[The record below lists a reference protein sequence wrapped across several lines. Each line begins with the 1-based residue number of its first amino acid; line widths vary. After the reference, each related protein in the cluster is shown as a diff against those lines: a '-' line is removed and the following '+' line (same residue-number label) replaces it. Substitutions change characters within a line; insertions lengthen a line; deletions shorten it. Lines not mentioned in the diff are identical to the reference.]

1 MKSNFEKNIKVQY
14 RGGVQ
19 SKDRRSAQTVTD
31 TQGVTSMS
39 QAPTSGNR
47 VEQSSIGS
55 PEMVRDSTKPLGNQN
70 FFLSKCLGQ
79 MVKIYFLGHIGP
91 LEAEILWFD
100 HYCIGVEIDGIET
113 MLFKHALEG
122 VEKC

>member
-1 MKSNFEKNIKVQY
+1 MKSNFERDVKVQY

-39 QAPTSGNR
+39 QVPRSGNR

-55 PEMVRDSTKPLGNQN
+55 PEMVRDSTKPLCNQN
-70 FFLSKCLGQ
+70 FFLSKCLGE

-91 LEAEILWFD
+91 LEAELLWFD
-100 HYCIGVEIDGIET
+100 TYSIGVKINGVET
-113 MLFKHALEG
+113 MLFKHGLEG